1 MILVFNNTLQVGD
14 TIIQSDSITV
24 KDLIVNGELDI
35 SGNLTIGSSTDPTA
49 FLDVCGTLL
58 VNSGNS
64 NMFINTSI
72 NPNTNQLFLTLGY
85 NNLAIGQNA
94 MSDPNTLGQD
104 ASANIA
110 IGYNSLAKFQFGS
123 FNTSVGANSLSNY
136 EGNSNSVG
144 ENTAFGAYSMSNFIG
159 DNQDKD
165 SNNTAIGAYSLQNIL
180 DGSNTALGYKAGQ
193 NDISGNGNT
202 YLGAFTDTNDNSQV
216 FINSTAVGVNSKIGK
231 SNAIILGDSSNSILN
246 CWY

>member
-1 MILVFNNTLQVGD
+1 M
-14 TIIQSDSITV
+14 SICSYCT
-24 KDLIVNGELDI
+24 KRP
-35 SGNLTIGSSTDPTA
+35 SG
-49 FLDVCGTLL
+49 
-58 VNSGNS
+58 
-64 NMFINTSI
+64 
-72 NPNTNQLFLTLGY
+72 TNQSLGY

-94 MSDPNTLGQD
+94 MSHPNTLD

-110 IGYNSLAKFQFGS
+110 IGYNSLAKFQYGS

-231 SNAIILGDSSNSILN
+231 SNAIIFGDSSNSNLN
-246 CWY
+246 VGIKTNAPQAELHVVGDLIVTGNINTNTLD